1 MTNHYY
7 HIIMGTLIFFQ
18 EILKK
23 WKLFFEY
30 HPVINQLLRCYSWWN
45 WATTL
50 TKNLHRCHIIYIR
63 CILYNKSI
71 LLMCKKCG
79 SKTKKLTQNLLF
91 LGISR
96 KNDQCTHDDVIVVIG
111 HLDKLD
117 IWYLS
122 HFNDNQTE
130 ME

>member
-1 MTNHYY
+1 
-7 HIIMGTLIFFQ
+7 
-18 EILKK
+18 
-23 WKLFFEY
+23 
-30 HPVINQLLRCYSWWN
+30 
-45 WATTL
+45 
-50 TKNLHRCHIIYIR
+50 
-63 CILYNKSI
+63 
-71 LLMCKKCG
+71 MCKKHG
-79 SKTKKLTQNLLF
+79 SKTKKLAQNLLF

-96 KNDQCTHDDVIVVIG
+96 KNDQCTHADVIVVIG